1 MTGTLEFVM
10 ATARAVMTSLA
21 MSYEM
26 ETGKTFDRQ
35 ELKCMAE
42 NIYFEARHEP
52 MAGKVAVGQVVLN
65 RIDDDRFPATICE
78 VVKQGPHRESWKT
91 KKDPSLK
98 PGERKYYPRKN
109 RCQFSWYCDGK
120 KDIIWATYMNGDVIQ
135 ENMTAW
141 RDSIHIALFM
151 MSGNMKDDITNG
163 AVFYYNP
170 HIANPAW
177 GAIYKET
184 IIIGNHR
191 FMKDN

>member
-1 MTGTLEFVM
+1 MQGTLEFVLQS
-10 ATARAVMTSLA
+10 ARAVMASLA
-21 MSYEM
+21 MSYEV
-26 ETGKTFDRQ
+26 ETGTSVNEA

-65 RIDDDRFPATICE
+65 RIDDNRFPTTICE

-91 KKDPSLK
+91 KKDSSLK
-98 PGERKYYPRKN
+98 PEERRYYPRKN

-141 RDSIHIALFM
+141 
-151 MSGNMKDDITNG
+151 
-163 AVFYYNP
+163 
-170 HIANPAW
+170 
-177 GAIYKET
+177 
-184 IIIGNHR
+184 
-191 FMKDN
+191 